1 MRTCTSLHAAR
12 RARSARRQ
20 ARSIAFVERFVDQ
33 RADRNVALEQLARQ
47 PSRRQ
52 RADAPLR
59 HEGAHVVVDGS
70 ELDAARLGQRGRI
83 KRMRVGDGTIE
94 RLIEQVAVRAIGRDE
109 RHDRYPEPALQHLR
123 VDALALGLGDVHE
136 VQHEHAGAIDARE
149 VGEHVQ
155 ASFQLRGVREHAYDV
170 GPARGDV
177 VARDHFLLRIRREAV
192 GAGKIAH
199 RVIDAAARKTALLLL
214 HRLARPVPHALPRTG
229 QRVEQG

>member
-1 MRTCTSLHAAR
+1 MLDRLER
-12 RARSARRQ
+12 GRQ

-170 GPARGDV
+170 GPA
-177 VARDHFLLRIRREAV
+177 EAM
-192 GAGKIAH
+192 
-199 RVIDAAARKTALLLL
+199 
-214 HRLARPVPHALPRTG
+214 
-229 QRVEQG
+229 